1 MGMRRSIDTN
11 TRRANSAGPAPPPN
25 PAPHGEHHISA
36 KITLSLLWT
45 FGQFPKDLE
54 QIAIWWRPPQR
65 KDQNAT
71 STKKRDTGQGLYR
84 FRNILRLGRF
94 KPLPSTLLYQAK
106 APRDRIFF
114 GIFTSFPLITKF
126 TSDYYLKERERR
138 KFLNEKESQFCKLL
152 DIVFAFFFPSAFPSS
167 FLTRHGLSLRTHRI
181 VNIVLHIA
189 NRLVC

>member
-1 MGMRRSIDTN
+1 MQVEANAWGPQCNVHGSMEPRQMGMRRSIDTN

-71 STKKRDTGQGLYR
+71 STKKGLHVKGFRDSG
-84 FRNILRLGRF
+84 
-94 KPLPSTLLYQAK
+94 
-106 APRDRIFF
+106 IFF
-114 GIFTSFPLITKF
+114 VLEGSHLHRPPYFVKP
-126 TSDYYLKERERR
+126 
-138 KFLNEKESQFCKLL
+138 KLPGTEY
-152 DIVFAFFFPSAFPSS
+152 FSEYSP
-167 FLTRHGLSLRTHRI
+167 LSLSSPI
-181 VNIVLHIA
+181 LHLIIISKNGRRA
-189 NRLVC
+189 SF

>member
-1 MGMRRSIDTN
+1 MS
-11 TRRANSAGPAPPPN
+11 RA
-25 PAPHGEHHISA
+25 
-36 KITLSLLWT
+36 
-45 FGQFPKDLE
+45 LE
-54 QIAIWWRPPQR
+54 IQ
-65 KDQNAT
+65 D
-71 STKKRDTGQGLYR
+71 
-84 FRNILRLGRF
+84 ILRVGRF
-94 KPLPSTLLYQAK
+94 TPPPSTLLCQAK

-189 NRLVC
+189 NRLVW

>member
-11 TRRANSAGPAPPPN
+11 TRRASIAGPAPPLPN
-25 PAPHGEHHISA
+25 PAPHGEHHITA
-36 KITLSLLWT
+36 KMTLMIESPLDLWT
-45 FGQFPKDLE
+45 VSKRFRTNCYKGSKSNF
-54 QIAIWWRPPQR
+54 
-65 KDQNAT
+65 
-71 STKKRDTGQGLYR
+71 SKKRDEGQGLYR
-84 FRNILRLGRF
+84 FRNILRVGRF
-94 KPLPSTLLYQAK
+94 TPPPSTLLCQIK

-126 TSDYYLKERERR
+126 TSDYYLKEMERR
-138 KFLNEKESQFCKLL
+138 KFLNEKESHFCKLL

-167 FLTRHGLSLRTHRI
+167 FMTRHRLSLRTHRI

>member
-11 TRRANSAGPAPPPN
+11 TRRASFAGPAPPLPN
-25 PAPHGEHHISA
+25 PAPHGEHHITA
-36 KITLSLLWT
+36 KMTLSLLWT

-54 QIAIWWRPPQR
+54 QIAI
-65 KDQNAT
+65 KDRNAT
-71 STKKRDTGQGLYR
+71 LTKKGDEGQGLYR
-84 FRNILRLGRF
+84 FRNILRVGSF
-94 KPLPSTLLYQAK
+94 TPPPSTLLCQTK
-106 APRDRIFF
+106 APRNRIFF

-138 KFLNEKESQFCKLL
+138 KFLNEKESHFCKLL
-152 DIVFAFFFPSAFPSS
+152 DIVFALFFPSAFPSS
-167 FLTRHGLSLRTHRI
+167 FMTRHRLSLRTHRI